1 MAGRVPPRSVPAE
14 ADLRARVRLAIDYG
28 DAEELAIK
36 VDRAV
41 KALEAGQPAM
51 WRALRNQGVFLGRAA
66 PAPVAFL
73 YTGQGSQYLNML
85 RTLQETEPIV
95 ADTFA
100 EADRVMTPILGR
112 PLTDYLFVDSADPS
126 ATAAAEEQLRQTEI
140 TQPAVLTVDHAITR
154 LLGAY
159 AIQPDMVIG
168 HSLGEYG
175 ALVAVGAMSF
185 AGALEAVSARG
196 REMAHV
202 AVADNGL
209 MAAVFAPLEEI
220 EEVLAHVDG
229 YVVIANIN
237 SSKQAVIGGAS
248 AAVRVAVERL
258 MAAGHEAIVLPVS
271 HAFHTE
277 IVAPAAEPLMSMLRR
292 LRLESPALPLVAN
305 VDGNFYPMGPN
316 VLDQMIDILGRQ
328 IASPVQFVK
337 GLRTL
342 YDAGCRVFVEVG
354 PKRALHGFVEEV
366 LGDDPEVLALFT
378 NHPKQGD
385 IVAFNQALCGL
396 YGAGLGV
403 GCTPNDD
410 RRQLVTGLATAEV
423 ASPPVGGVTPA
434 VVKMASSDVRQ
445 YEALGR
451 LFAEFLAKGNQILG
465 QRPRRG
471 TGRRAGR
478 GDRRRPW
485 PARRR
490 AGVRRRQGPGDPARR
505 AVHRVD
511 TGEATSEDRRQ
522 AHHSARQDRRK
533 EAVAS
538 NRSRAWPTSSSSP
551 VVPASSTSSTSSA
564 FPPNG
569 KSRSM

>member
-1 MAGRVPPRSVPAE
+1 LEEYVPGRITMPGAAKAVSFATTKAETATNAPAGKLPLRGAIVIGGHDEAEVLTRARALGAEAVAGRVPPLSVPAE

-28 DAEELAIK
+28 DAEELATK
-36 VDRAV
+36 VDRAI

-100 EADRVMTPILGR
+100 EADRLMTPILGR
-112 PLTDYLFVDSADPS
+112 PLSDYLFVDSADPS

-140 TQPAVLTVDHAITR
+140 TQPAVLTVDQAITR
-154 LLGAY
+154 LLDAY

-220 EEVLAHVDG
+220 QEVLAHVDG

-237 SSKQAVIGGAS
+237 STKQAVIGGAS

-258 MAAGHEAIVLPVS
+258 MAAGHEAMVLPVS

-277 IVAPAAEPLMSMLRR
+277 IVAPAACAWNHRR
-292 LRLESPALPLVAN
+292 
-305 VDGNFYPMGPN
+305 
-316 VLDQMIDILGRQ
+316 
-328 IASPVQFVK
+328 
-337 GLRTL
+337 
-342 YDAGCRVFVEVG
+342 CR
-354 PKRALHGFVEEV
+354 
-366 LGDDPEVLALFT
+366 
-378 NHPKQGD
+378 
-385 IVAFNQALCGL
+385 
-396 YGAGLGV
+396 
-403 GCTPNDD
+403 
-410 RRQLVTGLATAEV
+410 
-423 ASPPVGGVTPA
+423 
-434 VVKMASSDVRQ
+434 SS
-445 YEALGR
+445 
-451 LFAEFLAKGNQILG
+451 
-465 QRPRRG
+465 
-471 TGRRAGR
+471 
-478 GDRRRPW
+478 
-485 PARRR
+485 
-490 AGVRRRQGPGDPARR
+490 
-505 AVHRVD
+505 
-511 TGEATSEDRRQ
+511 
-522 AHHSARQDRRK
+522 
-533 EAVAS
+533 
-538 NRSRAWPTSSSSP
+538 PTSTGTSIRWDRTF
-551 VVPASSTSSTSSA
+551 ST
-564 FPPNG
+564 
-569 KSRSM
+569 R